1 MRSKD
6 GRPIHTRDAEVSDH
20 AFLRAL
26 HHAAYRE
33 VITRQFG
40 EWIECDQDDW
50 FEKGLTDASF
60 RIIEVDGIRVGAIG
74 VQDAPDH
81 AFLDALQLLPEFQN
95 QGIGTAVLL
104 AELES
109 ATALG
114 LPVRLRVLH
123 KNRALQW
130 YERHGFRITGVTE
143 THYLMKWSGVAP

>member
-20 AFLRAL
+20 AFLRGL
-26 HHAAYRE
+26 HHAAYRD

-40 EWIECDQDDW
+40 EWIESDQDDW
-50 FEKGLTDASF
+50 FEKGLADASF

-74 VQDAPDH
+74 LQNAPDH
-81 AFLDALQLLPEFQN
+81 VFLDELELLPEFQN
-95 QGIGTAVLL
+95 QGIGTAVLR
-104 AELES
+104 AELER
-109 ATALG
+109 ATALK

-123 KNRALQW
+123 KNRALQL

-143 THYLMKWSGVAP
+143 THYLMKWTG